1 MAASLN
7 RSLWTSYKSTGDVNI
22 DCLNT
27 HVVCFGNLVRNLSN
41 TGLIHNKYT
50 IAIFKPQQREQY
62 HINGAN
68 ANATLLNIDEIRNHI
83 QIVKKLF
90 KFSFK
95 VVEEEDRYHVHID
108 INQPKIYHR
117 YLLSWI
123 RYTYEYPFNI
133 ACLDMHEMRKQPECR
148 FISTP
153 NLMLTTLLFTRSPRI
168 DHCICNQG
176 VPKGLTNSK
185 LKERFVQE
193 NQLNSFYVRIP
204 KVRWESFEDRYSI
217 SREEQLE
224 NFEHRK
230 KQYLKMYY
238 NYIKP

>member
-1 MAASLN
+1 MAASLT
-7 RSLWTSYKSTGDVNI
+7 RDLWTSYKSTGDVE
-22 DCLNT
+22 LNYLGNHT
-27 HVVCFGNLVRNLSN
+27 VCFGSLVKNLPN

-50 IAIFKPQQREQY
+50 IAIFKPQQPEQY
-62 HINGAN
+62 HINGKN
-68 ANATLLNIDEIRNHI
+68 ANATLLNIDEIRNHVR
-83 QIVKKLF
+83 IVKKLF
-90 KFSFK
+90 NFSFK
-95 VVEEEDRYHVHID
+95 VVEKEDRYHVYID

-153 NLMLTTLLFTRSPRI
+153 NLMLTTLLFTKNPRI

-185 LKERFVQE
+185 LKERFTQE
-193 NQLNSFYVRIP
+193 NRLNLFYKRIQN
-204 KVRWESFEDRYSI
+204 VAWICFANRWST
-217 SREEQLE
+217 SREVQLKD
-224 NFEHRK
+224 FGRRK
-230 KQYLKMYY
+230 EQYLEMYY